1 LLKFVLP
8 LAGVIALM
16 VWLGSTALADGGPHR
31 GALFGAKPDYCAA
44 CHRVHTGKAPKLLK
58 ESSQENLCY
67 TCHGNTAT
75 GADTNVYGGRYAA
88 QQDGTARVSAW
99 EEAPK
104 SAAGGGLKGGGFAYA
119 YMDTDL
125 DSSPTSA
132 AVTSSH
138 KGTYTGADWGDRTYV
153 TGSHGLWGGGT
164 DDVAAVSIT
173 DFQCGS
179 CHNPHGNSNY
189 RMLRGTPRGMP
200 SEATATPVNLPDEGR
215 EYLYGNTGVASANL
229 TITTG
234 TEGNATDDATGN
246 TDRDNTLNNTVA
258 EITGWAAVDDSYTYT
273 SVDDPLAATEAA
285 YVEFYFYVSGYIDDE
300 LRLEYSEDGTWSTVY
315 TLKTYTAA
323 DPPPTS
329 LSLVSYA
336 PTSGTLNSSTKLTNA
351 QLRLRLSVVNGGAG
365 DGFTVYLGAAR
376 IASKTVV
383 ETLYATAQSALAA
396 DGTTDITPASSASI
410 DQEFDGETASVTAV
424 FTDSDAKWE
433 FTNMSPTA
441 TGQYAEY
448 VEVRFCVDSSTNPIT
463 VSGEELLIKVDDGTG
478 AYAGVMKTYTSTSAP
493 PLCPGAQ
500 AADLAVVRWSASSLL
515 NDNNKVNSAKVK
527 FTGNTANATNAAFTI
542 VVDEVRIVTGTKVY
556 TVTYDGNNYRDTSY
570 APPKI
575 SEWCSQCHT
584 KYLVA
589 SGQEEAR
596 ATNTN
601 FQYRHMTQGLSGGCL
616 KCHVAHGT
624 IAAMGTYSNQVTYPD
639 ANAAEATTRSRLLHV
654 DNRGVCMQCH
664 SAITSD

>member
-1 LLKFVLP
+1 
-8 LAGVIALM
+8 
-16 VWLGSTALADGGPHR
+16 
-31 GALFGAKPDYCAA
+31 
-44 CHRVHTGKAPKLLK
+44 
-58 ESSQENLCY
+58 
-67 TCHGNTAT
+67 
-75 GADTNVYGGRYAA
+75 
-88 QQDGTARVSAW
+88 
-99 EEAPK
+99 
-104 SAAGGGLKGGGFAYA
+104 
-119 YMDTDL
+119 
-125 DSSPTSA
+125 
-132 AVTSSH
+132 
-138 KGTYTGADWGDRTYV
+138 
-153 TGSHGLWGGGT
+153 
-164 DDVAAVSIT
+164 
-173 DFQCGS
+173 
-179 CHNPHGNSNY
+179 
-189 RMLRGTPRGMP
+189 
-200 SEATATPVNLPDEGR
+200 
-215 EYLYGNTGVASANL
+215 
-229 TITTG
+229 
-234 TEGNATDDATGN
+234 
-246 TDRDNTLNNTVA
+246 
-258 EITGWAAVDDSYTYT
+258 
-273 SVDDPLAATEAA
+273 
-285 YVEFYFYVSGYIDDE
+285 VSGYIDDE

-383 ETLYATAQSALAA
+383 ETLYATAYTK
-396 DGTTDITPASSASI
+396 TTGISVTSGANMTDA
-410 DQEFDGETASVTAV
+410 EFDGDWADVDSTAWTGGENVTFTTIGDPVTATRGEYLEIRV
-424 FTDSDAKWE
+424 KGSWTDP
-433 FTNMSPTA
+433 NA
-441 TGQYAEY
+441 TGYEY
-448 VEVRFCVDSSTNPIT
+448 LDVFVSPDGGTNWTNVGNLLNTDVTTDFVVKRYPVDSVLTTSTQLTNAQ
-463 VSGEELLIKVDDGTG
+463 VKLQGVTG
-478 AYAGVMKTYTSTSAP
+478 A
-493 PLCPGAQ
+493 
-500 AADLAVVRWSASSLL
+500 D
-515 NDNNKVNSAKVK
+515 D
-527 FTGNTANATNAAFTI
+527 TI
-542 VVDEVRIVTGTKVY
+542 NLDIDGVRIVTGTKVY